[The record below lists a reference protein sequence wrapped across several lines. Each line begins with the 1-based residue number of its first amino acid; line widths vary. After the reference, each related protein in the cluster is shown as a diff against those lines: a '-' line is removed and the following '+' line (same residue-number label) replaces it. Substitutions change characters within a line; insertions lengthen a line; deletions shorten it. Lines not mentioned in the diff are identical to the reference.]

1 MCVFV
6 GNYMI
11 ITQRFNFGT
20 RLYLSL
26 STNHRPSGPTPLS
39 EHRRPFTKNSELR
52 RKTDTN

>member
-39 EHRRPFTKNSELR
+39 EHRRPFTKNSEE
-52 RKTDTN
+52 KTDTN